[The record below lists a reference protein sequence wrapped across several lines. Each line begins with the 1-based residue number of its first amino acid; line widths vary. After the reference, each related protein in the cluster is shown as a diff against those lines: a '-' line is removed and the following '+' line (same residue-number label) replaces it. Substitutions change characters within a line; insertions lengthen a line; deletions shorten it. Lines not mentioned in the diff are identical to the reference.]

1 MEIRSYIMPTQ
12 KDNRP
17 LLEIKDLSVG
27 FNGSHE
33 GKPVVRGVTLEV
45 RAGEILGLVG
55 ESGSGKSVT
64 CYSVIRLLGDRGWT
78 EGEVLFNGMDTLSC
92 PEHEIVSIRGNEI
105 AMIFQDAQSFLNPVQ
120 TIGNQLMEAL
130 ILRNDAENGS
140 SATLKEEAIGL
151 LKEVG
156 MPDPERRMGE
166 FPHQLS
172 GGQNQRVMIAI
183 MLAGNPQLLI
193 ADEPTTALDV
203 TIQAQILRL
212 LKKLCKERN
221 MAIILVTHDLGVI
234 AETCDN
240 TIVMYGGRIMECG
253 PVEQVLVEPK
263 HPYTLGLL
271 ASKPRIDKK
280 IEKLVTIEG
289 VVPAPENLPRGC
301 PFFDRCINVTK
312 ECRDNSPPRIAEGM
326 RYYFCFNPVTEELV
340 WK

>member
-1 MEIRSYIMPTQ
+1 MLTQ
-12 KDNRP
+12 QEDRP

-27 FNGSHE
+27 FNGAHE
-33 GKPVVRGVTLEV
+33 GKPVVRGVNLEI

-92 PEHEIVSIRGNEI
+92 PDHDIVSIRGREI

-120 TIGNQLMEAL
+120 TVGNQLMEAL
-130 ILRNDAENGS
+130 IIRNDAKHNS
-140 SATLKEEAIGL
+140 STSLKEEAISL
-151 LKEVG
+151 LEEVG
-156 MPDPERRMGE
+156 IPDPERRLGE

-253 PVEQVLVEPK
+253 PVEQVLVEPR

-271 ASKPRIDKK
+271 SSKPRIDKK
-280 IEKLVTIEG
+280 VEQLATIEG
-289 VVPAPENLPRGC
+289 VVPVPENLPEGC
-301 PFFDRCINVTK
+301 PFFDRCIKVTQK
-312 ECRDNSPPRIAEGM
+312 CRDISPPRVVERM
-326 RYYFCFNPVTEELV
+326 RHYFCFNPVTEELV